1 MKPKKI
7 RTFAVLITAIIFLST
22 ASQPA
27 HSSALEQAAIR
38 SSGPTDREEFEAFL
52 DAYLAEQM
60 EAHHIPGVVFTMVKD
75 GEVFFSKGYGTADL
89 ERQIPFDPDQTM
101 LTTASL
107 GKAFTAV
114 GALQLIERGLIGLN
128 EDVRPY
134 FTDSQIITNFDKPLT
149 IANLLTHTDGFET
162 RLVGV
167 LARTKDDRLPLGEL
181 LSTYVPT
188 QIYPPGEYLTYG
200 DFAANL
206 LGYLIQKMS
215 SGQFEQYMTENIF
228 APLGMTSSTFDQN
241 LPKEMHAR
249 LAPGYEF
256 QDGRYERMPFFYIH
270 YAPSGGL
277 RTTAADMNRFMLA
290 LLNGGEYAGER
301 ILNASTTPMIFSQQF
316 TPHPK
321 TSGISYGLFEH
332 LENGQQLFL
341 RDGDGI
347 GTRTRMV
354 LFPKKDLGFFINYN
368 SGDGSLRLD
377 IIGAFL
383 DRYYPADESNVPAP
397 MDDYKSRAG
406 KFAGTYRPIQAD
418 ATSFTKS
425 MYFFEQLI
433 EIQTSDEGYLRVA
446 AISMGDEKSSVF
458 GGFEGTSLWVEVE
471 PLYFERVEGKGQLAF
486 VQDESGNVIRMISGQ
501 GYHSTFIK
509 LPWHETLTFHRVLI
523 ALVVILIIS
532 MTFFTLAIWPLGA
545 LIRKRHKPPTQKP
558 VSWGEVTA
566 RLWITLVGGML
577 VLLLFRAFG
586 VLYGGELPNFIWG
599 INKDMVDS
607 LNSLYLPALL
617 SLPLPILI
625 FLAWSKRWWKLGV
638 RLHYTLVTLA
648 VFAGIWWT
656 DYWNL
661 LGFRM

>member
-7 RTFAVLITAIIFLST
+7 RTFAVLIPAIIFLST

-149 IANLLTHTDGFET
+149 IANLLTHSDGFET

-368 SGDGSLRLD
+368 SGDGSLRLTSSAPFWTD
-377 IIGAFL
+377 TILQTNPMFL
-383 DRYYPADESNVPAP
+383 PPWMITKAAP
-397 MDDYKSRAG
+397 
-406 KFAGTYRPIQAD
+406 
-418 ATSFTKS
+418 
-425 MYFFEQLI
+425 E
-433 EIQTSDEGYLRVA
+433 
-446 AISMGDEKSSVF
+446 
-458 GGFEGTSLWVEVE
+458 
-471 PLYFERVEGKGQLAF
+471 
-486 VQDESGNVIRMISGQ
+486 
-501 GYHSTFIK
+501 
-509 LPWHETLTFHRVLI
+509 
-523 ALVVILIIS
+523 
-532 MTFFTLAIWPLGA
+532 
-545 LIRKRHKPPTQKP
+545 
-558 VSWGEVTA
+558 
-566 RLWITLVGGML
+566 
-577 VLLLFRAFG
+577 
-586 VLYGGELPNFIWG
+586 
-599 INKDMVDS
+599 
-607 LNSLYLPALL
+607 
-617 SLPLPILI
+617 SLPEPTVLSRRTPLPSQNPCI
-625 FLAWSKRWWKLGV
+625 FLSS
-638 RLHYTLVTLA
+638 
-648 VFAGIWWT
+648 
-656 DYWNL
+656 
-661 LGFRM
+661 